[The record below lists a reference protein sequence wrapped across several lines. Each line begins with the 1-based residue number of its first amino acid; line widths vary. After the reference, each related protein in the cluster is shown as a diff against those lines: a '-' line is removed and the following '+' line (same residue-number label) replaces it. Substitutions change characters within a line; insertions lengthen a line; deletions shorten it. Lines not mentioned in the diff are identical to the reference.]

1 MNTIIHTFLVGIGA
15 TLTMDIWAI
24 VQRLFNIK
32 SLDYRLLGRW
42 LGHMPKGKFVHQK
55 IVDAPPIPY
64 ELALG
69 WIAHYTIGIGIA
81 FLLVAL
87 FGKDWLNEPDLLAA
101 LIIGIS
107 TVVLPYFVMQPAFG
121 FGIAGCGLPD
131 PALVRAKSMFTHIV
145 FGIGLYLTA
154 EIIQLIVN

>member
-1 MNTIIHTFLVGIGA
+1 
-15 TLTMDIWAI
+15 MDIWAI